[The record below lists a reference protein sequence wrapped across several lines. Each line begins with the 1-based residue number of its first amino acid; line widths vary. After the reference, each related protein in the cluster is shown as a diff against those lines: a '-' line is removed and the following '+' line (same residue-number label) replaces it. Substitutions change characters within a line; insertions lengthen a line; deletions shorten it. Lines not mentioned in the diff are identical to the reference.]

1 MVEDSRESQQLKSDR
16 LFKIAGLAAMAFAI
30 TWGLPA
36 FFNWL
41 FFGITVYLFFLSWYV
56 KPREPKAFSY
66 ERSGDRTQ
74 NPAELRQNA
83 IRKVAVIVAIVIFG
97 IFFLLFLIGI
107 FVGTDESGTVTI
119 SESNTE
125 EYRARLAE
133 NPNDVDALTE
143 VANRFFENSEYD
155 SAVVYYKRILVVDNR
170 NENALYNLGVSYYNQ
185 AQYQKSIDV
194 LKVCAQAYPENG
206 EACLILGHDYYDQQL
221 QEDSFIWYTKAYEKG
236 VRNAFLSHVLA
247 YLYDTK
253 GNVTRALPLYKEA
266 IQLDSSRVDI
276 YTRLAEL
283 EPDNAA
289 RYTALADKWK
299 SN

>member
-1 MVEDSRESQQLKSDR
+1 MEDSRESQQQKSDR
-16 LFKIAGLAAMAFAI
+16 LFKIAGVAALAFGI
-30 TWGLPA
+30 TWGLPS

-41 FFGITVYLFFLSWYV
+41 FFGATTYLLFLSWYV
-56 KPREPKAFSY
+56 RPREPKPFQY
-66 ERSGDRTQ
+66 ERSEYQSQ
-74 NPAELRQNA
+74 NPAELKQNA
-83 IRKVAVIVAIVIFG
+83 LRRVAVISAMVVFG
-97 IFFLLFLIGI
+97 FFFLLFLIGT
-107 FVGTDESGTVTI
+107 FVSNDESGTMTV
-119 SESNTE
+119 SESNAE
-125 EYRARLAE
+125 EFRDRLAE

-143 VANRFFENSEYD
+143 LANRYFENSEYD
-155 SAVVYYKRILVVDNR
+155 SAVVYYKRILLLDNQ

-185 AQYQKSIDV
+185 SQYQKSIDV